1 MHKTDL
7 VAMGSWVGI
16 AFVLWVVAWVV
27 AMAIP
32 VFNELLS
39 LIVSI
44 SPSFLRGYP
53 TVKDSA
59 DHAKGFPFRKLVYL
73 YVSILPSFLISP

>member
-7 VAMGSWVGI
+7 LAMGTWVGI

-39 LIVSI
+39 LIVFI
-44 SPSFLRGYP
+44 PSF
-53 TVKDSA
+53 
-59 DHAKGFPFRKLVYL
+59 FPEHRWQRTMLTPLKASLFASWFTCMSL
-73 YVSILPSFLISP
+73 SSPFSLLSP

>member
-39 LIVSI
+39 LIVFI
-44 SPSFLRGYP
+44 SPSSEG
-53 TVKDSA
+53 
-59 DHAKGFPFRKLVYL
+59 
-73 YVSILPSFLISP
+73 IQQ

>member
-1 MHKTDL
+1 
-7 VAMGSWVGI
+7 MGSWVGI

-39 LIVSI
+39 LIVFI
-44 SPSFLRGYP
+44 SPSSEG
-53 TVKDSA
+53 
-59 DHAKGFPFRKLVYL
+59 
-73 YVSILPSFLISP
+73 IQQ